1 MRSQQQVVALLYK
14 SIRGLQS
21 LQQLHAYLLKSGLDS
36 HQLPLSRLLL
46 LLTAS
51 SSLCYA
57 CSVFH
62 HARTRNLF
70 MANTIIRAH
79 SQSENPHLAVLVY
92 MDMLKK
98 GAQGNNF
105 TFPPLIKACVR
116 SDPAGKL
123 GRQVHAH
130 VVVSGAVDDSDVF
143 VRSALIQMYSS
154 NVDMVAARRLFDGS
168 AARDVV
174 LWTAMI
180 DGYAKN
186 GGIVAARQLFDE
198 MPERT
203 TVSWSAMIAGYVRV
217 DMFTEALELFQRM
230 QSVGTESNESIV
242 VSVLSA
248 CAHLGALAQG
258 RWLHAYIARI
268 GMKPNI
274 FIETALIDMYS
285 KCGCIDQALLVFEG
299 MLEKDVKSWNC
310 IITALA
316 MNGDSRRALELLS
329 DMHKSGVRPNDV
341 TFVAVLSSCAHAGLV
356 EEGCRCFD
364 LMVNVYQIDAK
375 PEHYACMV
383 DLLGRAG
390 YLHEAEKFANAYA
403 QPDLNIWGALLG
415 ACRIHGKVEI
425 GDRVRKRMA
434 QLGMNNCGSH
444 VLLYNLYKS
453 AGWLADANSI
463 RKSIDD
469 KGLTKV
475 PGCSFI
481 EVNGEMQKFLAGNS
495 LYHCSTETHDMLE
508 ILAKTL
514 IVEVG

>member
-1 MRSQQQVVALLYK
+1 MSQQQQVVALLHK
-14 SIRGLQS
+14 SIRSLQS
-21 LQQLHAYLLKSGLDS
+21 LQQLHAYLLKSSLDS

-46 LLTAS
+46 LLTSS

-57 CSVFH
+57 CSIYR

-70 MANTIIRAH
+70 MANTIIRGH
-79 SQSENPHLAVLVY
+79 SQSDNPHVAVLVY
-92 MDMLKK
+92 TDLLKQ
-98 GAQGNNF
+98 GGQGNNF

-116 SDPAGKL
+116 SDLAGKL

-130 VVVSGAVDDSDVF
+130 VVVSGAVNDSDVF
-143 VRSALIQMYSS
+143 VRSALVQMYSS
-154 NVDMVAARRLFDGS
+154 NLDMATARKLFDGS
-168 AARDVV
+168 SARDVV

-180 DGYAKN
+180 DGYARN
-186 GGIVAARQLFDE
+186 NEIVAARQLFDE

-217 DMFTEALELFQRM
+217 GMFMEALELFQRM
-230 QSVGTESNESIV
+230 QFVGTEPNESIV

-258 RWLHAYIARI
+258 RWLHAYIARMGMEPNVFI
-268 GMKPNI
+268 G
-274 FIETALIDMYS
+274 TALIDMYS

-316 MNGDSRRALELLS
+316 MNGDARRALEFFS
-329 DMHKSGVRPNDV
+329 DMQKLGVRPNNV
-341 TFVAVLSSCAHAGLV
+341 TFIAVLSSCAHAGLV
-356 EEGCRCFD
+356 EDGCHCFD

-390 YLHEAEKFANAYA
+390 YVHEAEKFANASA
-403 QPDLNIWGALLG
+403 QPDINIWGALLG

-425 GDRVRKRMA
+425 GDRIRKRMA
-434 QLGMNNCGSH
+434 QFGMNDCGSR

-453 AGWLADANSI
+453 AGWLADASSV

-481 EVNGEMQKFLAGNS
+481 EVNGKIQEFLAGNS
-495 LYHCSTETHDMLE
+495 LHPCSTETLEMLE
-508 ILAKTL
+508 IMARTL
-514 IVEVG
+514 IMEGG